1 MSDEGKIAVIA
12 CAGMDKALGSV
23 AMLSVFRVVEDLRPD
38 ETKLIALPPLL
49 AGVAPYPEL
58 VTKLPVI
65 VIDGCAERCTTK
77 LIAKSGGRI
86 RGRILVTDCV
96 KKYGLTPG
104 SAVDVGPEGR
114 ELADK
119 IAEEVASIV
128 DKICGRQGD

>member
-1 MSDEGKIAVIA
+1 VSDEGKIAVIA

>member
-1 MSDEGKIAVIA
+1 M
-12 CAGMDKALGSV
+12 
-23 AMLSVFRVVEDLRPD
+23 RPD
-38 ETKLIALPPLL
+38 ETRLIALPPLL

-58 VTKLPVI
+58 VAKLPV
-65 VIDGCAERCTTK
+65 VAVDGCAERCTTK

-86 RGRILVTDCV
+86 RGRILITDCI

-114 ELADK
+114 ELAEK